1 MTPNGAPATV
11 RAVAYLINVY
21 PSPSH
26 SFIRREIAALESA
39 GWRVHRFSHRR
50 SKLLELDP
58 ADAAEQR
65 MTQVLL
71 ESNWQRVLA
80 SVAIA
85 LASRPVAAY
94 RAFLQAMRMARNGDG
109 RFVTHAG
116 YFVLACLLCRSLQAV
131 GCRHIHAH
139 FGTNPAAVA
148 LLASRLCKVSY
159 SLTFHGPHEFVVP
172 ERLNLRDKI
181 AGASFVAVVSSS
193 GQRAVEQR
201 YPAWAAK
208 AKLVRCGLDAAW
220 LDEAPTRVPQ
230 APRLLCVA
238 RLDPQKNPLL
248 LIAAAKQLEERG
260 VRFQLTL
267 IGDGSLRA
275 QADRRVAELGLSA
288 HVQLFGWATQ
298 QQVRQHLRESR
309 ALVLASDDEGLPVA
323 IMEAFA
329 AGRPAIATD
338 VGGVRELVETG
349 VTGWLVSPRDA
360 HALAN
365 AMEQSLLAPAHGL
378 QQLADN
384 ARRKVQSFDIR
395 VSAKALGIGFE
406 AALGAF
412 DAKRPPGHQ

>member
-1 MTPNGAPATV
+1 VTPNGAPAAG

-21 PSPSH
+21 PAPSH

-50 SKLLELDP
+50 STLTELDP

-71 ESNWQRVLA
+71 ESSWQRVLS

-85 LASRPVAAY
+85 FGRRPIATCS
-94 RAFLQAMRMARNGDG
+94 AFLQAMRMARSGDQ

-116 YFVLACLLCRSLQAV
+116 YFVLACLLCRSLQAAR
-131 GCRHIHAH
+131 CRHVHAH

-148 LLASRLCKVSY
+148 LLASRLSNVSY

-193 GQRAVEQR
+193 GQRAIEER

-208 AKLVRCGLDAAW
+208 TKLVRCGLDAAW
-220 LDEAPTRVPQ
+220 LDEVPAQVPRVPH
-230 APRLLCVA
+230 LVCVA

-248 LIAAAKQLEERG
+248 LIAAAKQLQERG
-260 VRFQLTL
+260 VRFHLTL

-275 QADRRVAELGLSA
+275 QADQRLAELGLSA
-288 HVQLFGWATQ
+288 QVRLFGWATQ
-298 QQVRQHLRESR
+298 QQVREHLRDSR

-329 AGRPAIATD
+329 AGRPAIAPD

-349 VTGWLVSPRDA
+349 VTGWLVAPRDA
-360 HALAN
+360 HVLAD
-365 AMEQSLLAPAHGL
+365 AMEQCLLAPTHSL

-395 VSAKALGIGFE
+395 ASAQTLGAGFD
-406 AALGAF
+406 AALSVL
-412 DAKRPPGHQ
+412 DAARAADR

>member
-1 MTPNGAPATV
+1 M
-11 RAVAYLINVY
+11 
-21 PSPSH
+21 
-26 SFIRREIAALESA
+26 
-39 GWRVHRFSHRR
+39 HRFSHRR
-50 SKLLELDP
+50 AKLLALDP

-71 ESNWQRVLA
+71 ESKWQRVLA

-85 LASRPVAAY
+85 FASRPFAACS
-94 RAFLQAMRMARNGDG
+94 AFLQAMRMARNGDA

-116 YFVLACLLCRSLQAV
+116 YFVLACLLCRSLRAV
-131 GCRHIHAH
+131 DCRHIHAH

-148 LLASRLCKVSY
+148 LLASRLSKVSY

-193 GQRAVEQR
+193 GQRAVEER

-220 LDEAPTRVPQ
+220 LDEAPARVPQ
-230 APRLLCVA
+230 APHLLCVA

-248 LIAAAKQLEERG
+248 LIDAAKHLQERG
-260 VRFQLTL
+260 VRFRLTL

-275 QADRRVAELGLSA
+275 QADRRVTELGLSA
-288 HVQLFGWATQ
+288 PVHLFGWATQ

-349 VTGWLVSPRDA
+349 VTGWLVPPRDA

-365 AMEQSLLAPAHGL
+365 AMEQCLLAPTHCL

-384 ARRKVQSFDIR
+384 ARRKVQNFDIR
-395 VSAKALGIGFE
+395 TSAEVLGVGFD

-412 DAKRPPGHQ
+412 DAALPSSQ